1 MEKGKSME
9 FTVTGG
15 NQNAKITIDQEER
28 NEVLYATIHVEFP
41 EPECPE
47 KIRVLWKFKDIDCY
61 SVWSPHMRYT
71 MQRTCLGPAWFK
83 SATESRLASGMPLHQ
98 IVSLAGQN
106 RLTIAVS
113 DCATPIRIA
122 TGLYEEDAC
131 IDCQIDFFTLPTTP
145 ISSYSAVIR
154 LDMRNIKYYD
164 SIYDTVRWWEEECGY
179 KPLEVPEAARLPMN
193 SLWYSYHQMLD
204 KDEIV
209 KECRLSKPL
218 GMETVIVD
226 DGWETDDNS
235 RGYAYCGDWQ
245 VAEKKIGDM
254 AELVRRVHAEGM
266 KMMIWYSV
274 PYIGIYSEKY
284 EQFKDML
291 LDGSGNEKTYFALD
305 PRYKEVRDYL
315 IGIYTNAVKDWDL
328 DGLKLDFIDSF
339 VLKGKS
345 LEVDERRDY
354 SSLEEAIDV
363 LLTETMT
370 NLHAIKEDILIEF
383 RQSYIGPSIRKYG
396 NMLRVGDCPNDAI
409 INRDEIINLRYTSG
423 KTAVHSDMIM
433 WNMEDTVEAAALQFA
448 SILYSV
454 PQISVRME
462 ELPENHYKML
472 KYYLS
477 FWLAWREVLLDGK
490 ITAENPESDYS
501 QVAATLGNKSVITVY
516 TNQFVEIEKENT
528 VIVNASGK
536 EILILRN
543 ATAKKVRVVN
553 CMGEE
558 IATYTMDAGIEEVK
572 VPMSGMIFVEA

>member
-1 MEKGKSME
+1 ME
-9 FTVTGG
+9 FIITGG
-15 NQNAKITIDQEER
+15 NQNAKIKIEQEEY
-28 NEVLYATIHVEFP
+28 NGILYVTVNVTFP

-47 KIRVLWKFKDIDCY
+47 KFRVFWKYKDIDCY
-61 SVWSPHMRYT
+61 SVWSPYMR
-71 MQRTCLGPAWFK
+71 QRTCLGPAWYK
-83 SATESRLASGMPLHQ
+83 RETESRLASGMPIHQ
-98 IVSLAGQN
+98 LVSLSGMN
-106 RLTIAVS
+106 RLSISVS

-122 TGLYEEDAC
+122 TGLCEEDAC
-131 IDCQIDFFTLPTTP
+131 IDCQIDFFTLPTAP
-145 ISSYSAVIR
+145 ISSYSTIIR
-154 LDMRNIKYYD
+154 LDMREIKYYD
-164 SIYDTVRWWEEECGY
+164 SIYDTVHWWEEECGY
-179 KPLEVPEAARLPMN
+179 KPLDVPEAARLPMN

-218 GMETVIVD
+218 GMQTVIVD

-266 KMMIWYSV
+266 KMMLWYSV

-291 LDGSGNEKTYFALD
+291 LDESGNEKTYFALD
-305 PRYKEVRDYL
+305 PRYKEVREYL
-315 IGIYTNAVKDWDL
+315 IGIYTDAVKEWDL

-345 LEVDERRDY
+345 LEVNERMDY

-363 LLTETMT
+363 LLTETMS
-370 NLHAIKEDILIEF
+370 NLQALKNDILIEF

-409 INRDEIINLRYTSG
+409 VNRNEVINLRYTSG

-433 WNMEDTVEAAALQFA
+433 WNMADRVESAALQFA

-454 PQISVRME
+454 PQISVRIE
-462 ELPENHYKML
+462 ELPKQHYKML
-472 KYYLS
+472 KHYLS
-477 FWLAWREVLLDGK
+477 FWLAWRDVLLDGK
-490 ITAENPESDYS
+490 LTAENPESDYS
-501 QVAATLGNKSVITVY
+501 QAVAKLGNRAVVTVY
-516 TNQFVEIEKENT
+516 TNLFVDVPKGEI
-528 VIVNASGK
+528 VIVNATGK
-536 EILILRN
+536 DVLVLKNEV
-543 ATAKKVRVVN
+543 TKHVRVVN
-553 CMGEE
+553 CMGEDVE
-558 IATYTMDAGIEEVK
+558 VYIMEPGIREVK
-572 VPMSGMIFVEA
+572 VPLAGMIFVEG